1 MHLRSAVL
9 ALIVV
14 LFSSGVH
21 AGEVPWLN
29 DVATPPADFP
39 TDKAG
44 PMQPLFPDGAPA
56 TAKNW
61 AKRRADLLAAWEKKL
76 GPMPDRPKS
85 GFTELKTED
94 LGKIRRIRI
103 RYENE
108 PGQMIEAYLLK
119 PVSESAQSVRSRA
132 GLVALHQTTKNTI
145 DEIAGV
151 TDPASPQAIALRL
164 AERGFVVICPRNF
177 LWEEATTL
185 PGAVEAFRSRHP
197 NTLGMK
203 KMLYDAQRATDL
215 LTAVPEV
222 DPARIGAV
230 GHSLGSKEA
239 LYLAAFDERIRAA
252 VASEGGI
259 TFASTNWEA
268 PWYLGPGVRDANFE
282 RNHHELLALTAPR
295 ALLILG
301 GETGP
306 GAADGARSWP
316 LIAAAQPVYRA
327 LGTPVRLGLLNHGQ
341 GHSIPPDVFEKL
353 SQWLDV
359 YTQPADKEVK

>member
-1 MHLRSAVL
+1 MHHPTYFAIAL
-9 ALIVV
+9 LIVP
-14 LFSSGVH
+14 LISPAS
-21 AGEVPWLN
+21 EVPWL
-29 DVATPPADFP
+29 DTVTTPPATFP

-44 PMQPLFPDGAPA
+44 RMQPLFPDGTAA
-56 TAKNW
+56 TPESW
-61 AKRRADLLAAWEKKL
+61 ASRRADLLAAWGKKL

-94 LGKIRRIRI
+94 LGKVRRIRI

-119 PVSESAQSVRSRA
+119 PAGEPPATRSRA
-132 GLVALHQTTKNTI
+132 GLVALHQTSKNTI

-151 TDPASPQAIALRL
+151 TDPASQQAIALRL
-164 AERGFVVICPRNF
+164 AERGFVVICPKNF

-185 PGAVEAFRSRHP
+185 PGAVDAFRSRHS

-215 LTAVPEV
+215 LATVPEV
-222 DPARIGAV
+222 DSARLGAV
-230 GHSLGSKEA
+230 GHSLGAKEA
-239 LYLAAFDERIRAA
+239 LYLAAFDSRIRAA

-259 TFASTNWEA
+259 TLSSTNWEA
-268 PWYLGPGVRDANFE
+268 PWYLGPGVRDADFE
-282 RNHHELLALTAPR
+282 LNHHELLALAAPR

-316 LIAAAQPVYRA
+316 LIVAAQPVYRT
-327 LGTPVRLGLLNHGQ
+327 LGEPVRLGLLNHGQ

-353 SQWLDV
+353 RQWLTE
-359 YTQPADKEVK
+359 YTRPGEQKLK